1 MHPFCTAASVLPE
14 KHYIACNPVYSNK
27 IDAGYLP
34 IIIRILILCKNYKLI
49 APFTLYVYLVWREKS
64 FYKLTLGETLR
75 RHLINI
81 EVTINLLQNR
91 NSYAT
96 VCKFEFEH
104 SEDLYKV

>member
-14 KHYIACNPVYSNK
+14 KHYPACNPLYSNK
-27 IDAGYLP
+27 IDAGCHPVLNC
-34 IIIRILILCKNYKLI
+34 ILILCKNYKLI
-49 APFTLYVYLVWREKS
+49 APFSLYVYLVWREKS
-64 FYKLTLGETLR
+64 FYKLTLGQTLR

-81 EVTINLLQNR
+81 EVTVNLLENR

-96 VCKFEFEH
+96 VCKFKFKH

>member
-1 MHPFCTAASVLPE
+1 MYL
-14 KHYIACNPVYSNK
+14 NK

-34 IIIRILILCKNYKLI
+34 VINRILILCKNYKLI
-49 APFTLYVYLVWREKS
+49 ALFTLYVYLVWREKS
-64 FYKLTLGETLR
+64 FYKLLLGETLR

-81 EVTINLLQNR
+81 EVTVNLLQNR

-96 VCKFEFEH
+96 VYKFEFKN